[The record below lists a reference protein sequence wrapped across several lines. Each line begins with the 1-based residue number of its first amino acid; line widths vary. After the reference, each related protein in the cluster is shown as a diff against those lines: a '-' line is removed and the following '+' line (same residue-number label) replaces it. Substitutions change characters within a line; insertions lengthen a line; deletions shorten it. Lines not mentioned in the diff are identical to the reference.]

1 MPQYR
6 TAAQWRAADPVLLRG
21 ELAVES
27 DTRKFK
33 FGDGTTTWNNLGYVG
48 GGNGGDSAKRLS
60 DALEI
65 TDFGDFPDTTV
76 FEKPGDIVPIHAQAA
91 DGGPANTSGNFVGM
105 AQAWEAWVTG
115 GAENWIMYLVM
126 DTETGKTYSGK
137 TLAAGGGAI
146 WAASGTSSSGG
157 GMTPVDL
164 VTNAF
169 PVRIRNFSANSL
181 LIRNIDEN
189 DTLLILI
196 DAAISGT
203 RPTVQGKVTAFMS
216 TGNTFYGV
224 PQTLVHGYD
233 LDDDSII
240 ELKAAYKGVQGDST
254 WLSFEQNDPG
264 DLMVA
269 NIVGIYKLPGNSGGG
284 GEIVTPDEYYLT
296 VNGKTA
302 TGNGV
307 IPITLSPDSDA
318 QVLELPF
325 TTNGTLEI
333 AEKTGSF
340 LTAQIVGEEA
350 EIGVTENSGTIQVEI
365 SANTGSLRN
374 GSVTLTLA
382 ENNDVRC
389 MIAISQDSGGGN
401 PNNDAVIHVDCYDT
415 GLEAGQEIF
424 LVFEIAG
431 LSENYDCVVPD
442 DKEILIK
449 FSEMVDILGF
459 DLLGCAG
466 DSLTIRC
473 PNIDASDTQT
483 IPDDYVDMTFHFI

>member
-1 MPQYR
+1 MGTKILKGKFMPQYR

-27 DTRKFK
+27 DTLKFK
-33 FGDGTTTWNNLGYVG
+33 FGDGTTTWNNLEYVG

-60 DALEI
+60 GALEV

-146 WAASGTSSSGG
+146 WADSGASSSGG
-157 GMTPVDL
+157 GMTPVEL

-169 PVRIRNFSANSL
+169 PVRIRNFSDNSL
-181 LIRNIDEN
+181 LIKNINEN

-216 TGNTFYGV
+216 TGITFYGV

-240 ELKAAYKGVQGDST
+240 A
-254 WLSFEQNDPG
+254 
-264 DLMVA
+264 
-269 NIVGIYKLPGNSGGG
+269 
-284 GEIVTPDEYYLT
+284 
-296 VNGKTA
+296 
-302 TGNGV
+302 
-307 IPITLSPDSDA
+307 
-318 QVLELPF
+318 
-325 TTNGTLEI
+325 
-333 AEKTGSF
+333 
-340 LTAQIVGEEA
+340 
-350 EIGVTENSGTIQVEI
+350 
-365 SANTGSLRN
+365 
-374 GSVTLTLA
+374 
-382 ENNDVRC
+382 
-389 MIAISQDSGGGN
+389 
-401 PNNDAVIHVDCYDT
+401 
-415 GLEAGQEIF
+415 
-424 LVFEIAG
+424 
-431 LSENYDCVVPD
+431 
-442 DKEILIK
+442 
-449 FSEMVDILGF
+449 
-459 DLLGCAG
+459 
-466 DSLTIRC
+466 
-473 PNIDASDTQT
+473 
-483 IPDDYVDMTFHFI
+483 

>member
-1 MPQYR
+1 M
-6 TAAQWRAADPVLLRG
+6 
-21 ELAVES
+21 
-27 DTRKFK
+27 
-33 FGDGTTTWNNLGYVG
+33 
-48 GGNGGDSAKRLS
+48 
-60 DALEI
+60 
-65 TDFGDFPDTTV
+65 
-76 FEKPGDIVPIHAQAA
+76 
-91 DGGPANTSGNFVGM
+91 
-105 AQAWEAWVTG
+105 
-115 GAENWIMYLVM
+115 
-126 DTETGKTYSGK
+126 
-137 TLAAGGGAI
+137 
-146 WAASGTSSSGG
+146 
-157 GMTPVDL
+157 
-164 VTNAF
+164 
-169 PVRIRNFSANSL
+169 
-181 LIRNIDEN
+181 
-189 DTLLILI
+189 
-196 DAAISGT
+196 
-203 RPTVQGKVTAFMS
+203 
-216 TGNTFYGV
+216 
-224 PQTLVHGYD
+224 
-233 LDDDSII
+233 
-240 ELKAAYKGVQGDST
+240 
-254 WLSFEQNDPG
+254 
-264 DLMVA
+264 
-269 NIVGIYKLPGNSGGG
+269 
-284 GEIVTPDEYYLT
+284 TPDEYYLT

-340 LTAQIVGEEA
+340 LTTQIVGEEA

-374 GSVTLTLA
+374 GSVTLALA

-415 GLEAGQEIF
+415 ELEAGQEIF

-473 PNIDASDTQT
+473 PNIEASDTQT